1 MTRPRMKGDGW
12 DVGIDLD
19 GCVYDFVSAIRKEIF
34 LNHPHLDPS
43 SEAKSWTFYEQW
55 GLSTDEFLGIYSEGV
70 KSQRVLWQGKP
81 IAGSIEGWHQL
92 ADAGHRIHIITDRR
106 PPGAEREA
114 QEATLAWLAQHNLPY
129 DSLTFSP
136 DKTLIR
142 ALSHHP
148 EKVVFVDDKR
158 ENHDA
163 LTSAGIHSFLMDRPW
178 NQSVLGERVNSL
190 THYAEKVGHL
200 SGRRLAQT

>member
-1 MTRPRMKGDGW
+1 MTSEGW

-19 GCVYDFVSAIRKEIF
+19 GCVYDFVAAIRGEVS

-43 SEAKSWTFYEQW
+43 SEADSWTFYEQW
-55 GLSTDEFLGIYSEGV
+55 GLSTDDFLDLYSAGV
-70 KSQRVLWQGKP
+70 KSRRVLWQGEP
-81 IAGSIEGWHQL
+81 IAGTVEGWHQL
-92 ADAGHRIHIITDRR
+92 VSSGHRIHIITDRR

-114 QEATLAWLAQHNLPY
+114 QAATLAWLAQHNLPY
-129 DSLTFSP
+129 DSVTFSP

-142 ALSHHP
+142 SLARHP
-148 EKVVFVDDKR
+148 ERTVFIDDKH

-163 LTSAGIHSFLMDRPW
+163 LTSAGIKSFLMDRPW
-178 NQSVLGERVNSL
+178 NQMASGARVRDL
-190 THYAEKVGHL
+190 RHYADQVGHL